1 MKIYTVDFEKVIGS
15 YKNYVVKMLELDQL
29 KMKHHTEMDVFRKEM
44 ENLINSSRS
53 GLIIDENLQK
63 QSAQRF
69 KDLQV
74 EASKKDNEFRTML
87 SEKQNSIMEVSFQ
100 EVSSIIE
107 DYCNQVQID
116 LVLSKSQVVFCKSQF
131 EITDMIIERFK
142 SKDLY
147 YENVLEEKEN

>member
-63 QSAQRF
+63 QNLQRF

-107 DYCNQVQID
+107 GYCDQVQID

-131 EITDMIIERFK
+131 EITDMIIEVFK
-142 SKDLY
+142 SKNLY